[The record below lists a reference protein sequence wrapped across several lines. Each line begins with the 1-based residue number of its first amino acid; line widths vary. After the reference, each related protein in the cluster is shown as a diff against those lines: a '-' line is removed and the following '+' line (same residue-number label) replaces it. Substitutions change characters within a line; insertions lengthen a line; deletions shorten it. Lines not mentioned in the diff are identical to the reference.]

1 MLKLTKYAH
10 DSIPLL
16 EVIIYLL
23 CSYEARAFGFISHF
37 YRKCLKTFLIYIA
50 MKYVFRQLNIKTIK
64 ERYYTVILI
73 IICIALILWLGIKE
87 KNRHTNRLNKI
98 PIRININGIRG
109 KSTITRMIYSVLR
122 EDHYHVIGK
131 TTGTDAR
138 MLYWFTD
145 KEYPV
150 IRKPQGANIGE
161 QRDIVRKVVKQK
173 ADSLVNECMAVNPD
187 YQITFQ
193 KDLVK
198 ANIGVIVNV
207 MEDHMDV
214 LGPTLQDVAQAFTA
228 TIPYKGTLVVMKDD
242 YTKFFAKEAK
252 KRKTKLIVVDK
263 DEVPESYLRKF
274 PYLVFPDNV
283 AIALGVAEAVGV
295 DKETA
300 LRGMLN
306 APPDPGAVEIKYFNA
321 NRTRNVFVNAF
332 AANEPQSTKAILN
345 KVESYNYPYT
355 KKVVILNC
363 RSDRV
368 DRTRQFVEN
377 FIDDVDF
384 DTLICT
390 GKSTQM
396 VTDLMQHLPDKK
408 SLNFENR
415 EFPEIEKAILQ
426 ESQNALIFC
435 VGNIHG
441 PGGRIAEF
449 IEGIE

>member
-1 MLKLTKYAH
+1 M
-10 DSIPLL
+10 
-16 EVIIYLL
+16 
-23 CSYEARAFGFISHF
+23 
-37 YRKCLKTFLIYIA
+37 
-50 MKYVFRQLNIKTIK
+50 
-64 ERYYTVILI
+64 ILI
-73 IICIALILWLGIKE
+73 IICVSLILWLGIKE
-87 KNRHTNRLNKI
+87 KRRHTNRLNKI
-98 PIRININGIRG
+98 PVRININGIRG
-109 KSTITRMIYSVLR
+109 KSTITRMVYSVLR
-122 EDHYHVIGK
+122 EDRIRVVGK

-161 QRDIVRKVVKQK
+161 QRDIIRKVVKQR
-173 ADSLVNECMAVNPD
+173 ATALVNECMAVNPD

-193 KDLVK
+193 NDLVM

-228 TIPYKGTLVVMKDD
+228 TIPYNGKLVVMQDK
-242 YTKFFAKEAK
+242 YTKFFAKEAR
-252 KRKTKLIVVDK
+252 KRKTELIVVDK
-263 DEVPESYLRKF
+263 EKVPESYLRKF
-274 PYLVFPDNV
+274 DYLVFPDNV
-283 AIALGVAEAVGV
+283 AITLGVAQALGI
-295 DKETA
+295 DQQTA
-300 LRGMLN
+300 LQGMLN
-306 APPDPGAVEIKYFNA
+306 APPDPGAVEIKYFQA
-321 NRTRNVFVNAF
+321 NSTTNVFVNAF

-345 KVESYNYPYT
+345 KVESYDYPYS
-355 KKVVILNC
+355 KKIVILNC

-377 FIDDVDF
+377 FIAEVDY

-396 VTDLMQHLPDKK
+396 VTDKMQSQPNKRY
-408 SLNFENR
+408 LNLEGAPFAD
-415 EFPEIEKAILQ
+415 IERTILK
-426 ESQNALIFC
+426 ESQHALVFC

>member
-1 MLKLTKYAH
+1 M
-10 DSIPLL
+10 
-16 EVIIYLL
+16 
-23 CSYEARAFGFISHF
+23 
-37 YRKCLKTFLIYIA
+37 
-50 MKYVFRQLNIKTIK
+50 
-64 ERYYTVILI
+64 ILI
-73 IICIALILWLGIKE
+73 IICVSLILWLGIKE
-87 KNRHTNRLNKI
+87 KRRHTNRLNKI
-98 PIRININGIRG
+98 PVRININGIRG
-109 KSTITRMIYSVLR
+109 KSTITRMVYSVLR
-122 EDHYHVIGK
+122 EDHIRVVGK

-161 QRDIVRKVVKQK
+161 QRDIIRKVVKQR
-173 ADSLVNECMAVNPD
+173 ATALVNECMAVNPD

-193 KDLVK
+193 NDLVM

-214 LGPTLQDVAQAFTA
+214 LGPMLQDVAQAFTA
-228 TIPYKGTLVVMKDD
+228 TIPYNGKLVVMQDK
-242 YTKFFAKEAK
+242 YTKFFAKEAR
-252 KRKTKLIVVDK
+252 KRKTELIVVDK
-263 DEVPESYLRKF
+263 EKVPESYLRKF
-274 PYLVFPDNV
+274 DYLVFPDNV
-283 AIALGVAEAVGV
+283 AITLGVAQALGI
-295 DKETA
+295 DQQTA
-300 LRGMLN
+300 LQGMLN
-306 APPDPGAVEIKYFNA
+306 APPDPGAVEIKYFQA
-321 NRTRNVFVNAF
+321 NSTTNVFVNAF

-345 KVESYNYPYT
+345 KVESYDYPYS
-355 KKVVILNC
+355 KKIVILNC

-377 FIDDVDF
+377 FIAEVDY

-396 VTDLMQHLPDKK
+396 VTDKMQSQPNKRY
-408 SLNFENR
+408 LNLEGAPFAD
-415 EFPEIEKAILQ
+415 IERTILK
-426 ESQNALIFC
+426 ESQHALVFC